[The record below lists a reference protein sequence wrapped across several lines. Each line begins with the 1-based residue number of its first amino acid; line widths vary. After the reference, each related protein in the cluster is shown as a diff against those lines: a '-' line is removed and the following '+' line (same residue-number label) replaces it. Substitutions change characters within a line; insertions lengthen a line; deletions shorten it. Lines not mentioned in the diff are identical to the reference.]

1 MDSTGSI
8 PGGSTSSALLGGNG
22 GGLEEDG
29 VLKLEDE
36 KPLMMIGIAD
46 YPSLGFKEDLVGAT
60 PTPDI
65 NFLSSLLGLDKLGL
79 SVNDERKYC
88 AWHVLCCQCSHWLCG
103 FTYSRLIHEF

>member
-103 FTYSRLIHEF
+103 LY